1 MRLVYITIDKED
13 RRWLKKV
20 PDTFKTQGMC
30 GKVVEVDTFTLK
42 FVPDHLKTQE
52 MCEKL
57 S

>member
-1 MRLVYITIDKED
+1 MRLVYITIDKDD